1 MLVKRREKGVEVKW
15 GDTWVSMTPTPLTLL
30 LIVSSNFV
38 YADFQF
44 KEAIQVLH
52 AYVILEN

>member
-1 MLVKRREKGVEVKW
+1 
-15 GDTWVSMTPTPLTLL
+15 MTPTPLTLL

-38 YADFQF
+38 YAYFQF

-52 AYVILEN
+52 AYVISRKLVMLRVGHAELF